1 MISIRQTIL
10 VGTIFAVATALGVPA
25 AAQEVEN
32 RVVLRVNNR
41 IMTLVD
47 YQLRRNDRLRALAA
61 ADISPDQ
68 RETYLEGLGETIM
81 GDMVEEM
88 LLLSRADQLGIT
100 APRSAVEQE
109 MNAARERAGVTT
121 DADFDLALARA
132 GMTRDDLQQQIENN
146 VVIQQVIGREILGQ
160 IEITEEDL
168 RRYYFEHAEEFSRPE
183 QRRVRE
189 VVLAEDAGSPQEL
202 RQGAER
208 IRSAIAGGTDP
219 QEAVAAEPL
228 AGGWVDVG
236 LVARDDL
243 AADLAD
249 VAWSLEEGQLSAP
262 IEARGGLH
270 VLQVTEIVPAQ
281 MVEFDSVRG
290 QVGQTLQQQ
299 RFSDSYRDYMED
311 LRRDSYVQ
319 LNELPEDARDFD
331 LEASAERMTLT
342 DLAAGEFVADP
353 GEPAEEAEAVAGSG
367 DGDTAGDEPAD
378 TDAAPD
384 EAGDEAPEG
393 VPQDPD

>member
-1 MISIRQTIL
+1 MTSTRTAL
-10 VGTIFAVATALGVPA
+10 VCAALAWAAVAGVPGE
-25 AAQEVEN
+25 AQEVEN
-32 RVVLRVNNR
+32 HVVLRVNNR

-47 YQLRRNDRLRALAA
+47 YQLRRDDRLRALAA

-68 RETYLEGLGETIM
+68 REAYLEGLGETIM

-100 APRSAVEQE
+100 ASRNAVEQE
-109 MNAARERAGVTT
+109 MNVARQRAGVTT
-121 DADFDLALARA
+121 EADFDLALARA

-168 RRYYFEHAEEFSRPE
+168 RRYYFEHAEEFSQPE

-189 VVLAEDAGSPQEL
+189 VVLAEDVGSPPEL
-202 RQGAER
+202 RQAAER

-228 AGGWVDVG
+228 AGDWVDVG

-249 VAWSLEEGQLSAP
+249 AAWSLEEGQLSAP

-270 VLQVTEIVPAQ
+270 VLQVTEVVPAQ
-281 MVEFDSVRG
+281 MVAFDSVRE

-319 LNELPEDARDFD
+319 LNELPEDAQDFD
-331 LEASAERMTLT
+331 LEASAKRMTLT
-342 DLAAGEFVADP
+342 DLTSEGFVADP
-353 GEPAEEAEAVAGSG
+353 GEPVAEAEGAAEGG
-367 DGDTAGDEPAD
+367 DGDIAGDEPLG

-393 VPQDPD
+393 APQDPA

>member
-1 MISIRQTIL
+1 MTSTRTAL
-10 VGTIFAVATALGVPA
+10 VCSALAWAAVAGVPG

-32 RVVLRVNNR
+32 HVVLRVNNR

-47 YQLRRNDRLRALAA
+47 YQLRRDDRLRALAA

-68 RETYLEGLGETIM
+68 REAYLEGLGETIM

-100 APRSAVEQE
+100 ASRNAVEQE
-109 MNAARERAGVTT
+109 MNVARQRAGVTT
-121 DADFDLALARA
+121 EADFDLALARA
-132 GMTRDDLQQQIENN
+132 GMTREDLQQQIENN

-168 RRYYFEHAEEFSRPE
+168 RRYYFEHAEEFSQPE
-183 QRRVRE
+183 RRRVRE

-202 RQGAER
+202 RQAAER
-208 IRSAIAGGTDP
+208 IRSAIAGGTEP
-219 QEAVAAEPL
+219 HEAVAAEPL
-228 AGGWVDVG
+228 AGDWIDVG

-249 VAWSLEEGQLSAP
+249 AAWSLEEGQLSAP

-270 VLQVTEIVPAQ
+270 VLQVTEVVPAQ
-281 MVEFDSVRG
+281 MVEFDSVRE

-319 LNELPEDARDFD
+319 LNELPEDAQDFD
-331 LEASAERMTLT
+331 LEASAKRMTLT
-342 DLAAGEFVADP
+342 DLTSEGLVADP
-353 GEPAEEAEAVAGSG
+353 GEPVAEAEGAAEGG
-367 DGDTAGDEPAD
+367 DEEIAGDEPLG

-393 VPQDPD
+393 APQDPA